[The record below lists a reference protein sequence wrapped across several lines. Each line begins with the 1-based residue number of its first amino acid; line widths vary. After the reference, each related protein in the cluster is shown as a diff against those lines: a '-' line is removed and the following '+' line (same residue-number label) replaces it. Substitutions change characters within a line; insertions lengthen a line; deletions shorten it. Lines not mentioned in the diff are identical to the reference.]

1 MYPVP
6 DEDLG
11 LLEAYLDD
19 ALSDQ
24 ELSALRG
31 RLAIEP
37 SLMAA
42 LRQLRDE
49 RSQRQAFFQ
58 SIDPTPA
65 EVDDLVY
72 DIRLAAE
79 RKRWWQDHR
88 KLTRWASAVA
98 ACLVMG
104 VAGAFVYHA
113 WDKSPLHPTL
123 PDGPITAVGTPA
135 GVCAPTRY
143 AVEVTDE
150 SGKVMAV
157 QHFDDQNEAD
167 DFLRDLRQMQQRHR
181 QTTNGVT
188 IMDND
193 F

>member
-6 DEDLG
+6 DEDLE

-31 RLAIEP
+31 RLAVEP
-37 SLMAA
+37 TLMAA

-72 DIRLAAE
+72 DIRVAAQ

-104 VAGAFVYHA
+104 IAGAFVLHA
-113 WDKSPLHPTL
+113 WDKSPLHPSN
-123 PDGPITAVGTPA
+123 PDGPMATGTPSNLVSPA
-135 GVCAPTRY
+135 RF
-143 AVEVTDE
+143 AVEVTDD

-157 QHFDDQNEAD
+157 QHFDDQNEAN
-167 DFLRDLRQMQQRHR
+167 DFLRDLKQMQTRHR
-181 QTTNGVT
+181 QTTNGMT